1 MGQKVHPYGFRLG
14 YTKPWKSRWFVERD
28 YDKLLLEDV
37 KLKNE
42 LKDKLKSAGVSSI
55 EIERPGNKLRV
66 IIKTARPG
74 IIIGRKGRGNR
85 QAEAGRAEA
94 HRPRSLYRHPGSAQA
109 RTRCAAGFGSHRAA
123 T

>member
-28 YDKLLLEDV
+28 YDKLLLEDY
-37 KLKNE
+37 KLKAE

-55 EIERPGNKLRV
+55 EIERPGNKLRI

-74 IIIGRKGRGNR
+74 HHHRAQGRGNR
-85 QAEAGRAEA
+85 QAEAGTAEA
-94 HRPRSLYRHPGSAQA
+94 DIARSACRYPGSP
-109 RTRCAAGFGSHRAA
+109 
-123 T
+123 